1 MTKILLIKMVMI
13 FSIAAYAAIETYQ
26 FDSPEQEVR
35 FRQLG
40 LELRCPKCQNQAIG
54 DSDAEISGDLR
65 AVVYRMIKEGASD
78 GEIKEFMVARYGRFV
93 LYNPPL
99 DKQTIVL
106 WLGPVGLLIL
116 GGILVLL
123 RIRRSTRALDR
134 RDSQRRVA
142 SKA

>member
-1 MTKILLIKMVMI
+1 MTKILLIMMVMI
-13 FSIAAYAAIETYQ
+13 SSIAAYAAIETYQ
-26 FDSPEQEVR
+26 FDSPEQETR

-40 LELRCPKCQNQAIG
+40 FELRCPKCQNQAIG

-65 AVVYRMIKEGASD
+65 AVVYRMIKEGATD

-99 DKQTIVL
+99 DQQTIVL
-106 WLGPVGLLIL
+106 WLGPAGLLIL

-123 RIRRSTRALDR
+123 RIRRSTRALD
-134 RDSQRRVA
+134 QRETQ
-142 SKA
+142 

>member
-1 MTKILLIKMVMI
+1 MMKILLIKMVMI

-26 FDSPEQEVR
+26 FDSPEQEAR

-40 LELRCPKCQNQAIG
+40 FELRCPKCQNQAIG
-54 DSDAEISGDLR
+54 DSDAELSGDLR
-65 AVVYRMIKEGASD
+65 AVVYRMIKEGATD

-99 DKQTIVL
+99 DQQTIVL
-106 WLGPVGLLIL
+106 WLGPAGLLIL

-123 RIRRSTRALDR
+123 RIRRSTKALD
-134 RDSQRRVA
+134 QRETQ
-142 SKA
+142 

>member
-26 FDSPEQEVR
+26 FDSPEQEDR

-40 LELRCPKCQNQAIG
+40 FELRCPKCQNQAIG

-65 AVVYRMIKEGASD
+65 AVVYRMIKEGATDS
-78 GEIKEFMVARYGRFV
+78 EIKEFMVARYGRFV

-99 DKQTIVL
+99 DQQTIVL
-106 WLGPVGLLIL
+106 WLGPAGLLVL

-123 RIRRSTRALDR
+123 RIRRSTKVLD
-134 RDSQRRVA
+134 QRE
-142 SKA
+142 SE